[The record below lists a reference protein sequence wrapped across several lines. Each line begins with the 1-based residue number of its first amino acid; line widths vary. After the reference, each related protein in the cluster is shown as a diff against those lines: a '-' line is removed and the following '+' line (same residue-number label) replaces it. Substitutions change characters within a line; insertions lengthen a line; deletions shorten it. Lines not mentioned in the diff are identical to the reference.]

1 MRSNQDA
8 SEKEIRQ
15 PSSELEARITN
26 YLGKLRDEVSS
37 NVRDC
42 SFESLVD
49 AAEKWLVT
57 EGGKYDIS
65 STQEYVNYL
74 KQQSDESH
82 YYPLRCALRYLLRA
96 QNANAQGQRDLAW
109 SELVEGAY
117 WVACATNELHQRRE
131 AEQYSWREIAK
142 KGGMQK
148 GLKAQAKYRQVGAVI
163 DELAPSDGWA
173 NRRIAIQA
181 VHGDV
186 FERLNK
192 EFGYEIN
199 PEKRISRLNKWYR
212 DHEVVQA
219 AFDRHL
225 RAR

>member
-1 MRSNQDA
+1 MRSNQET

-15 PSSELEARITN
+15 PSSELEARIAS
-26 YLGKLRDEVSS
+26 YLGKLKDDVSS
-37 NVRDC
+37 NLREV

-49 AAEKWLVT
+49 AAKEWLVT
-57 EGGKYDIS
+57 EGGKDEIS
-65 STQEYVNYL
+65 STQEYVDYL
-74 KQQSDESH
+74 MQQSDESH
-82 YYPLRCALRYLLRA
+82 YYPIRCALRHLLRA
-96 QNANAQGQRDLAW
+96 QNANAQGQRELAW
-109 SELVEGAY
+109 SELVDGAY

-131 AEQYSWREIAK
+131 AEQFNWREVAK
-142 KGGMQK
+142 KGGKQK
-148 GLKAQAKYRQVGAVI
+148 GVKAQALYQWVGAVI
-163 DELAPSDGWA
+163 DELAPTDGWV

-199 PEKRISRLNKWYR
+199 PEKRITRLNQWYR
-212 DHEVVQA
+212 DHDVVQA